1 MHVTKTGEVIGT
13 GEDTVYEILKE
24 LFDEDDIKRQYK
36 FCELMNEEFKGTLG
50 ERQLKETIDII
61 VFRKAKKTLV
71 IRVQDKHHTGLVTSS
86 RDIIQKQML
95 EWNNCIVVAVW
106 FNECPN
112 IWKEELNDGSRNEL
126 TDLLKSNDIY
136 LS

>member
-1 MHVTKTGEVIGT
+1 MKVIQYVMLKAVNVLQQVLIKTYIPNTISYSVHVTKTGEVIGT

-61 VFRKAKKTLV
+61 VFRKAK
-71 IRVQDKHHTGLVTSS
+71 
-86 RDIIQKQML
+86 
-95 EWNNCIVVAVW
+95 NNTK
-106 FNECPN
+106 P
-112 IWKEELNDGSRNEL
+112 
-126 TDLLKSNDIY
+126 
-136 LS
+136 